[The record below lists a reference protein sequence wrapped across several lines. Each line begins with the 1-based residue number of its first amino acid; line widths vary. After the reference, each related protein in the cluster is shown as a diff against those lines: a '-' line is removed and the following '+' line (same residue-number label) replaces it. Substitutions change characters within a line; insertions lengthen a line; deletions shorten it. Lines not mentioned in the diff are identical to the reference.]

1 MPSRNQPGLLA
12 RVNFPLYTLQMLTSR
27 HVIVGGG
34 GGSSKTGVANGFEI
48 FELSYNGNRF
58 VVEEMIRHET
68 GPSVV
73 MNCACVSTPKK
84 TYLVAGQESHCQL
97 YLVTSEIVSRKR
109 NISTSNDVH
118 QKKEGGV
125 RRRTTSKSKSS
136 TSEDPPSKINEDHI
150 KTEGSKDSQNTLDR
164 HLEFHIKPADSIQTD
179 FSSEALQRVVRIS
192 PSGQLMAT
200 GGTDGHVR
208 LWNFP
213 SMKPHCDIV
222 AHHKEIDDLDFSPDS
237 ISVASVS
244 KDGKGYIWCVK
255 TGNKLTELEWTPTNG
270 TKYLYKRCRFG
281 RVEEDPKKS
290 RLFLICNPVSRV
302 GKQTAHIQLWDPAQG
317 LRRTAQVEES
327 LSALA
332 VRDDGRFIAVGTM
345 FTGTVDIYIAFS
357 LQRVLHVKD
366 AHSMFVTGLE
376 FLPALGSETS
386 ITTVS
391 EAAVVSISV
400 DNKVCIHNLP
410 YRRTLP
416 SWLVVVLIIVTLF
429 FTFVICSYMGL

>member
-1 MPSRNQPGLLA
+1 MPSRNQAGLLA

-68 GPSVV
+68 GPCAV
-73 MNCACVSTPKK
+73 MNCACVSTSKK

-97 YLVTSEIVSRKR
+97 YLVTSEIVARKR
-109 NISTSNDVH
+109 NISTSNELH
-118 QKKEGGV
+118 PRKEGGV
-125 RRRTTSKSKSS
+125 RRRTTSKSKS
-136 TSEDPPSKINEDHI
+136 TSEDPLPKTSGDGI
-150 KTEGSKDSQNTLDR
+150 KTEDNKESKDGSDR

-213 SMKPHCDIV
+213 SLEPHRDIV

-237 ISVASVS
+237 TSVASVS
-244 KDGKGYIWCVK
+244 KDGKGYIWCIK
-255 TGNKLTELEWTPTNG
+255 TGNKLTELEWTPSNG

-281 RVEEDPKKS
+281 RVEEDHKKS

-302 GKQTAHIQLWDPAQG
+302 GAQTAYIQLWDPAQG
-317 LRRTAQVEES
+317 LRRAAQVEES

-332 VRDDGRFIAVGTM
+332 VRDDGRFVAVGTM

-357 LQRVLHVKD
+357 LQRVLHVKE

-376 FLPALGSETS
+376 FLPAGSSQESS

-400 DNKVCIHNLP
+400 DNRVCIHNLP

-416 SWLVVVLIIVTLF
+416 SWLVVILIIITLF
-429 FTFVICSYMGL
+429 FTFVICSFIGL